1 MISSEPNVEFKTMCF
16 MKNRMMIPA
25 FAMMLFFTVSC
36 GNSSSK
42 EEKLAAGDYYTC
54 TMHPEIKQDKPGDCP
69 KCGMKLVLKSS
80 ISADSTKMQMPA
92 DSMKMPADS
101 MKMSM

>member
-1 MISSEPNVEFKTMCF
+1 
-16 MKNRMMIPA
+16 MKKLMMIPA
-25 FAMMLFFTVSC
+25 FAMMLFFSVSC

-42 EEKLAAGDYYTC
+42 EVKLAAGDYYTC

-80 ISADSTKMQMPA
+80 IGADSTKMQMPA

-101 MKMSM
+101 MIIAADSTKMSM